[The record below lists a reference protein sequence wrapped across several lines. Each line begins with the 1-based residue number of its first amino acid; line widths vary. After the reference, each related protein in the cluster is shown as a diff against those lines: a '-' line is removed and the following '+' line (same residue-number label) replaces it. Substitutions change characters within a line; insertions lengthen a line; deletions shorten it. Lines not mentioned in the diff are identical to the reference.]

1 MCVCGPLETSIGP
14 ACTVAG
20 VGQKIFH
27 SVYMSVVCVCMRG
40 SMDGWLGGVCDASS
54 EGTGKLICS
63 LGRSFLMYDS

>member
-27 SVYMSVVCVCMRG
+27 SVYMSVVCVYER
-40 SMDGWLGGVCDASS
+40 
-54 EGTGKLICS
+54 
-63 LGRSFLMYDS
+63 